1 MNVWNFPSDAYT
13 HFDSSHGD
21 SFLSSY
27 LNPKSSM
34 LFYRMFTSVGVWMWL
49 TIESNMVCA
58 KEN

>member
-34 LFYRMFTSVGVWMWL
+34 LFYRIFTSVGVLLWL
-49 TIESNMVCA
+49 TIGSMVCA
-58 KEN
+58 KKN